1 MPLVY
6 SCCDCENRV
15 ISCLGVIF
23 LKEKV
28 VVALLL
34 PTAAPQNVSFSNINQ
49 ILQWQGAEAAQ
60 HITYETEK

>member
-1 MPLVY
+1 MY
-6 SCCDCENRV
+6 NCYDCEDRV
-15 ISCLGVIF
+15 ISCLGAIF

-60 HITYETEK
+60 HSTYETEK